1 MCIGFSQLSPQ
12 FAIEKRLAFGEA
24 DLILANVRKTKIICT
39 LGPASKSSETLR
51 QMMSAGAD
59 VFRLNMSHAE
69 HAWVREIVP
78 RIRSIAAELDRPAGL
93 LLDTQGPAI
102 RTGQLKTN
110 LKLKP
115 GDILEFTVRGA
126 KSEEEYSVDV
136 NYDGLIDDISVGDTV
151 LVDNGVIRL
160 LVLEKKRNRIRCKVL
175 TPGSLGSRRH
185 INLPG
190 VRVNLPPLTAKD
202 IEDVTLGAELEVDFV
217 ALSFARQVSDLEELR
232 NLVKKLGSTAQIIAK
247 IEDQSAVRQID
258 EMIDAADAVMIAR
271 GDLGIEMA
279 MEELPIIQRRIVKR
293 CLRMGKPVIV
303 ATHML
308 ESMIENPV
316 PTRAEITDVA
326 NAVFEQ
332 ADAIMLSGET
342 TVGRYPVECVKVFDR
357 VARRIE
363 RSGGAG
369 YGAEALLEDNRQK
382 AVAAAVVLANS
393 LDRAKLV
400 VFTHHGT
407 MARHVS
413 NMRPEHAPIFAF
425 TSSERVYRQLALS
438 WGTHPILI
446 GFTDDPKQTVDA
458 ALKHLHDVKLTE
470 PKDNLVIL
478 TDMVASGLKVDS
490 IQLRQAK

>member
-1 MCIGFSQLSPQ
+1 V
-12 FAIEKRLAFGEA
+12 AI
-24 DLILANVRKTKIICT
+24 
-39 LGPASKSSETLR
+39 
-51 QMMSAGAD
+51 
-59 VFRLNMSHAE
+59 
-69 HAWVREIVP
+69 
-78 RIRSIAAELDRPAGL
+78 

-102 RTGQLKTN
+102 RTGELKTD
-110 LKLKP
+110 LQLKP
-115 GDILEFTVRGA
+115 GDIIEFTVRGA
-126 KSEEEYSVDV
+126 KSEEKYSVDV
-136 NYDGLIDDISVGDTV
+136 NYDGLVNDISVGDTV
-151 LVDNGVIRL
+151 LVDNGVMRL
-160 LVLEKKRNRIRCKVL
+160 LVLGKKRNRIRCKVL
-175 TPGSLGSRRH
+175 TPGTLGSRRH

-190 VRVNLPPLTAKD
+190 VHVNLPPLTKKD
-202 IEDVTLGAELEVDFV
+202 LADVALGVEVGVDFV
-217 ALSFARQVSDLEELR
+217 ALSFARQKSDLEELR
-232 NLVKKLGSTAQIIAK
+232 GIVKKLGSAAQIVAK

-258 EMIDAADAVMIAR
+258 EMINAADAVMIAR
-271 GDLGIEMA
+271 GDLGIECP

-293 CLRMGKPVIV
+293 CLRIGKPVIV

-342 TVGRYPVECVKVFDR
+342 SVGRYPVECVKVFDR

-369 YGAEALLEDNRQK
+369 YGVDALLEDNRQK

-407 MARHVS
+407 MARYVS

-425 TSSERVYRQLALS
+425 TSSERVYRQLVLS

-458 ALKHLHDVKLTE
+458 ALKHLRDVKLTE